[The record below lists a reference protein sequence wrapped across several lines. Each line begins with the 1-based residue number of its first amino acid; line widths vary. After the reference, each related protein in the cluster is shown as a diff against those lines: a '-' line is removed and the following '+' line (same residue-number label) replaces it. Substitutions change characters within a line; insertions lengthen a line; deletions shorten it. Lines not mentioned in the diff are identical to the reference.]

1 MLMSARD
8 TRLYRCVLVQTYHL
22 TAETLESAKDG
33 SRKALE
39 SSQFGHASLWKRL
52 QASLIV

>member
-1 MLMSARD
+1 MSARD